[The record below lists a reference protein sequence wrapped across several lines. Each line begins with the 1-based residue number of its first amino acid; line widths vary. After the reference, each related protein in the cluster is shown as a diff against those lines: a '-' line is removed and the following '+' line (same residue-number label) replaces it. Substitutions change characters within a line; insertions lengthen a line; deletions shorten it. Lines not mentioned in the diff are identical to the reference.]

1 MKGLLALLSVSFR
14 CHETNTSPLRADDED
29 EDYLSDDEKTGGKF
43 DDKMVTRSGQTITCS
58 AFSNIDASIG
68 KSTKNKNKR
77 KLTVKHNP
85 RNDSTFLDMTYWRR
99 ETVCCGIIFRNK
111 TNDMVLIDSKL
122 FNPCACRKK
131 KLAAEPEQSAKES
144 ECKIEEAKSS
154 DDEPKLVEMEIE
166 SSSQTSGESPDSNN
180 NFLSA
185 ADTTEKITINLEE
198 CLAGVDAA
206 QLNESML
213 NDPINE
219 LVIVNSSSG
228 ISSDSSDISSITE
241 EDEEDSNSSENIIS
255 DHNLL
260 AKNMINRTFGVL

>member
-1 MKGLLALLSVSFR
+1 MNQKTVYSNSFVSNNY
-14 CHETNTSPLRADDED
+14 ETNTSILRADDED
-29 EDYLSDDEKTGGKF
+29 EDYLSDDEKTSGKF

-58 AFSNIDASIG
+58 AFSSIDASIG

-111 TNDMVLIDSKL
+111 SNDMVLIDSKL

-131 KLAAEPEQSAKES
+131 KLAVEEQSANADSGCKS
-144 ECKIEEAKSS
+144 EEEAKCM

-166 SSSQTSGESPDSNN
+166 ASSQTSGESPDSNN

-185 ADTTEKITINLEE
+185 EKITINLED
-198 CLAGVDAA
+198 CLAGVDAG

>member
-1 MKGLLALLSVSFR
+1 MSGKKTKTLILSPD
-14 CHETNTSPLRADDED
+14 EED
-29 EDYLSDDEKTGGKF
+29 EDYMSDDEKTSGKYEE
-43 DDKMVTRSGQTITCS
+43 KRSAI
-58 AFSNIDASIG
+58 ASSFTDSPIG

-77 KLTVKHNP
+77 KLTVRHNP
-85 RNDSTFLDMTYWRR
+85 RNESTFLDMNYWRR

-111 TNDMVLIDSKL
+111 SNDMVLIDSKL

-131 KLAAEPEQSAKES
+131 KQTTDEPIES
-144 ECKIEEAKSS
+144 IDLSKVEEAKCE
-154 DDEPKLVEMEIE
+154 EPKLMEVEVRSE
-166 SSSQTSGESPDSNN
+166 PDPNN

-185 ADTTEKITINLEE
+185 PSTEKITINLDG
-198 CLAGVDAA
+198 LDGVDAA

-241 EDEEDSNSSENIIS
+241 EDEENSNSSENIIS

>member
-1 MKGLLALLSVSFR
+1 MS
-14 CHETNTSPLRADDED
+14 DE
-29 EDYLSDDEKTGGKF
+29 ERPSAAY
-43 DDKMVTRSGQTITCS
+43 DDKMTTRSGQTITAAVFTDS
-58 AFSNIDASIG
+58 PIG

-131 KLAAEPEQSAKES
+131 KQTV
-144 ECKIEEAKSS
+144 
-154 DDEPKLVEMEIE
+154 DEPKEAAATSAAESESVDEEPKLGEMEVE
-166 SSSQTSGESPDSNN
+166 VNSQPSSNESPDSNN
-180 NFLSA
+180 NFLSGPV
-185 ADTTEKITINLEE
+185 TEKITINLDD
-198 CLAGVDAA
+198 CLAGVDAG
-206 QLNESML
+206 QLNDSML

-219 LVIVNSSSG
+219 LVIVNSLNSSSG

-241 EDEEDSNSSENIIS
+241 EDEEDSNSSENAIIS
-255 DHNLL
+255 DHNLI
-260 AKNMINRTFGVL
+260 AKSTHINRTFGVL